1 MAKRHHSAKM
11 HVSEGAYAGESAR
24 VRMEHHDGGMIME
37 DHSAVANLPQ
47 NVMIKP
53 WEREH
58 SYMPEDLTDDIRSV
72 DRQIGMDV
80 SKRNAK
86 LMPKKV

>member
-1 MAKRHHSAKM
+1 MAKRHHSSKM

-53 WEREH
+53 WEREEN
-58 SYMPEDLTDDIRSV
+58 YMPENLTDDIRSV
-72 DRQIGMDV
+72 DRQINLDK
-80 SKRNAK
+80 SKRNAH
-86 LMPKKV
+86 LVPKKV